1 MCAEPAYEVGT
12 SSGSPTAPD
21 DSGYHCR
28 VRRRARKRWRAPSVL
43 PLAVGSLLAC
53 GAQPED
59 EATSESS
66 ATEGVEDAPRDPEV
80 DGEPVDDCAVETP
93 GPRPRLVRLTHAQ
106 YERSVNELLP
116 GIEQSPAS
124 EFIADPLFAGFDNN
138 ADALTVTARLARDYR
153 RAAEALAAEAVA
165 TPSILHGAAPCVA
178 AAGDELALDEH
189 EAEACAVE
197 LIERFGRRV
206 YRRPLS
212 ESQRAAYLEVYRR
225 GPGLYEEGAAFAQG
239 VRLVL
244 ETMLQSPRFLYRVEL
259 STGPGGDLDGDVI
272 ALDGYEIATR
282 LSFLLWNS
290 TPDDELLDAAAD
302 GALAQPAEIEEHAR
316 RLLDDPR
323 AREPVLDFH
332 AQWLGFQ
339 RYEGLSKDA
348 ALYPEFAELSAGAM
362 QEETRRFIEHVVF
375 ELEEGYAALMTAP
388 ISFVNAELA
397 AIYGVTHVADPE
409 EFVRVELDADERAG
423 LLTQLGFLAAHAQPD
438 ASSPILRGVFVHRQ
452 ILCNQLPAPPDD
464 VELDPPMDAGVYET
478 TRERVEAHTS
488 APYCA
493 SCHGVIN
500 PAGFAFE
507 HFDAIGRYRAHEGA
521 APIDAAASVPVD
533 GGELAFTDHVDFA
546 TQLAALEQARRCY
559 LENWFRYAYAREP
572 ASADACTLDG
582 LHARAEQRDYNVK
595 ELLVAF
601 TQTRT
606 FRFRARDE

>member
-1 MCAEPAYEVGT
+1 M
-12 SSGSPTAPD
+12 
-21 DSGYHCR
+21 
-28 VRRRARKRWRAPSVL
+28 RRRADSRH
-43 PLAVGSLLAC
+43 GLLALGLALAAAC
-53 GAQPED
+53 GVD
-59 EATSESS
+59 EPADATTGDVSS
-66 ATEGVEDAPRDPEV
+66 ATDGADDPTEPDHGAPADE
-80 DGEPVDDCAVETP
+80 CAVETP

-106 YERSVNELLP
+106 YERSVHDLLP
-116 GIEQSPAS
+116 GIEHSPAR

-138 ADALTVTARLARDYR
+138 ADALTVSARLARDYR
-153 RAAEALAAEAVA
+153 RAAEAIAAEAVA
-165 TPSILHGAAPCVA
+165 APSTLHGAAPCLA
-178 AAGDELALDEH
+178 DAGDELALDEV
-189 EAEACAVE
+189 EAEACAVDF
-197 LIERFGRRV
+197 IARFGRRV

-212 ESQRAAYLEVYRR
+212 EAQRAAYLEVYRR

-239 VRLVL
+239 IQLVL

-259 STGPGGDLDGDVI
+259 STGPGGAAEGDVI
-272 ALDGYEIATR
+272 ALDGYELATR
-282 LSFLLWNS
+282 LSYLLWNS
-290 TPDDELLDAAAD
+290 TPDDALLDAAAD
-302 GALAQPAEIEEHAR
+302 GALAEPEGIEQQAR
-316 RLLDDPR
+316 RLLADPR
-323 AREPVLDFH
+323 ARAPVLDFH
-332 AQWLGFQ
+332 AQWLGVHH
-339 RYEGLSKDA
+339 YEGLSKDA
-348 ALYPEFAELSAGAM
+348 ALHPEFADVSGAAL

-452 ILCNQLPAPPDD
+452 ILCNQLPPPPDD
-464 VELDPPMDAGVYET
+464 VELEPPADNGVYET
-478 TRERVEAHTS
+478 TRERIEAHTS
-488 APYCA
+488 SPYCA
-493 SCHGVIN
+493 SCHGLIN

-507 HFDAIGRYRAHEGA
+507 HFDAVGRYRSHEGA

-533 GGELAFTDHVDFA
+533 GDALTFTDHVDLA
-546 TQLAALEQARRCY
+546 SQLAELEQARRCY

-572 ASADACTLDG
+572 APVDACTLDG
-582 LHARAEQRDYNVK
+582 LHARAQQRDYNVQ